1 MLVISTLI
9 QNGETLSD
17 VVTSPV
23 AVARQIGRG
32 LSSQRTMSVVMS
44 ATTADITAEMIAS
57 VSDSSKVIPK
67 H

>member
-1 MLVISTLI
+1 
-9 QNGETLSD
+9 
-17 VVTSPV
+17 
-23 AVARQIGRG
+23 
-32 LSSQRTMSVVMS
+32 MSVVMS